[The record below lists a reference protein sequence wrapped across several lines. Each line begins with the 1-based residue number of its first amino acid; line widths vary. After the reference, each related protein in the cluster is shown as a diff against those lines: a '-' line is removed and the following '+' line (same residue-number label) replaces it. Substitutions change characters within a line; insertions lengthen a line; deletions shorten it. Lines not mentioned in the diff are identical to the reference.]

1 MQKLAY
7 FSAIWSFAFC
17 LIATCL
23 LLSACGSNNAPETA
37 ATKAPATAPAP
48 DTLNYPYK
56 ASYSSD
62 FTVPSNPGNAL
73 KVLKVWKMFETA
85 DIQAMKPYYAD
96 TVTYEDA
103 SGMRFHGPTEKLL
116 AFAKQDI
123 AGLDS
128 MRFDISAWQSSH
140 SNDKNEDW
148 VSIWSAERRYPKNG
162 RPDTVLMQENWKVK
176 DGLVVYFNI

>member
-1 MQKLAY
+1 MKQLILL
-7 FSAIWSFAFC
+7 FSLPSILFSC
-17 LIATCL
+17 NTTPAT
-23 LLSACGSNNAPETA
+23 ETA
-37 ATKAPATAPAP
+37 PNPATPA
-48 DTLNYPYK
+48 DTLSYAYK

-62 FTVPSNPGNAL
+62 FNVTANPVNAQ

-116 AFAKQDI
+116 AYAQQDI

-140 SNDKNEDW
+140 SNDRNEDW
-148 VSIWSAERRYPKNG
+148 VSIWSAERRYPKKG
-162 RPDTVLMQENWKVK
+162 HPDTVLMQENWKVK
-176 DGLVVYFNI
+176 GGLVVYFNQYLAKLPK